1 MILQEA
7 IIVLMVQTAIRDHV
21 AMSGLYCTE
30 GCVGVHSPAAARA
43 MLMFVINATTEGT
56 QIFVVC

>member
-1 MILQEA
+1 
-7 IIVLMVQTAIRDHV
+7 VLMVQTAIRDHV